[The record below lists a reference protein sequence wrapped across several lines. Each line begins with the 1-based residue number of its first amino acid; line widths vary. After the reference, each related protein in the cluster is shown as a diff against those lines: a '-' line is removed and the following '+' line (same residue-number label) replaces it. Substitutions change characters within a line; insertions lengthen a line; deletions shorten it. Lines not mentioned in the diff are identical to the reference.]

1 MAFTLDNANI
11 KPKSFKLR
19 NKNSASSTNNTESDI
34 KQEKVICEISRFIHR
49 NKETGFFV
57 FVAKLP
63 EKDANLRIN
72 INGQTFVTR
81 TFNVVGTSILAVE
94 NYNEKQEIE
103 CYGYFEIGK
112 TDQLQFKSDNL
123 REIIPTKP
131 KAIEAFLSSNKI
143 PGIGPKTAKKI
154 VAKYGADTLHVLD
167 NNMDALIE
175 LDGIT
180 PIKLEKMK
188 KAWKDY
194 RATYELLSTMKLY
207 GITDA
212 SGLKIYNHFKE
223 KTLDIIK
230 NDPYKIT
237 DVQSIGFK
245 TADKIAQSVGISHVD
260 PVRIKYAIFHTLQ
273 LLAETEGQTAY
284 GYYPLIDKVNE
295 LLDIDKELVEEQ
307 IENAITKGELIS
319 KEVTV
324 KINDKNES
332 YLQQIKGVAH
342 KLIHNTEVR
351 IAREIHRINMEYKK
365 QDIRK
370 IDQFIEVNEFGLD
383 ESQLKA
389 ASKLLRSKLSVLT
402 GGPGT
407 GKTHTIKSIIN
418 FYKKN
423 GKKCVLCAP
432 TGRAAKRMEEST
444 GETSSTIHRLLKYV
458 EGKFTHDENNKL
470 EGDIF
475 IIDESSMIDIWLA
488 NGLLKAIPDDARVL
502 FVGDIDQLPSVGAGN
517 FLKDIINSGVI
528 AVARL
533 TQIHRQAQN
542 SNIIKAAHSIIHGHM
557 PELFDKESDSDFV
570 FIEAEGQEN
579 IHAAV
584 TGLVNELLGKNKF
597 AKNMIQLL
605 TPKKDTLVGTDNFNE
620 SLRELLNMVSNEPTE
635 EKFTVG
641 DRVMQYKNNYELDVY
656 NGDLGYIADLDTED
670 KMLSVY
676 FENKEVAMSYQEA
689 NDLKLAYAITVHKS
703 QGSDY
708 PCVIIPVSKS
718 HTFMW
723 DANLL
728 YTAVTRGKAQVYL
741 IGEKKTLF
749 YCTANFRQNYRIT
762 GLEKEIKDYFREKEE
777 EAMDVLPKNLF
788 EAL

>member
-1 MAFTLDNANI
+1 MAFTLDSANI
-11 KPKSFKLR
+11 KPKSFKLK
-19 NKNSASSTNNTESDI
+19 NKATSTTE
-34 KQEKVICEISRFIHR
+34 KKEEKIICEISRFIHK

-57 FVAKLP
+57 FAAKLL
-63 EKDANLRIN
+63 EKDANLRLN

-81 TFNVVGTSILAVE
+81 QFNVVGTSMLAVE

-103 CYGYFEIGK
+103 CYGNFEIGK
-112 TDQLQFKSDNL
+112 TDQLQFKCENIK
-123 REIIPTKP
+123 EIIPNKP

-154 VAKYGADTLHVLD
+154 VAKYGSETIHVLD

-175 LDGIT
+175 IEGIT
-180 PIKLEKMK
+180 VSKLEKMK
-188 KAWKDY
+188 KAWQDY

-212 SGLKIYNHFKE
+212 SGLRIYNHFKE
-223 KTLDIIK
+223 KTIDIIK

-237 DVQSIGFK
+237 DVPSIGFK
-245 TADKIAQSVGISHVD
+245 TADKIAQSVGISHID
-260 PVRIKYAIFHTLQ
+260 PIRIKYAIFHTLQ
-273 LLAETEGQTAY
+273 LLAESEGQTAY
-284 GYYPLIDKVNE
+284 GHYPLIDKVNE

-324 KINDKNES
+324 KITDKNQS

-351 IAREIHRINMEYKK
+351 IAKEIYRINCEYKK
-365 QDIRK
+365 QNLQK
-370 IDQFIEVNEFGLD
+370 IQEFIDSNEFDLD
-383 ESQLKA
+383 ASQLQA
-389 ASKLLRSKLSVLT
+389 ASQILKNKLSILT

-407 GKTHTIKSIIN
+407 GKTHTIKSIIH

-444 GETSSTIHRLLKYV
+444 SETSSTIHRLLKYV
-458 EGKFTHDENNKL
+458 EGKFNHNEDNKL
-470 EGDIF
+470 EGDVF
-475 IIDESSMIDIWLA
+475 IIDESSMIDIWLGNA
-488 NGLLKAIPDDARVL
+488 LLKAIPDNARVL

-517 FLKDIINSGVI
+517 FLKDMINSDVI
-528 AVARL
+528 AVSRL

-557 PELFDKESDSDFV
+557 PELFPKESTSDFV
-570 FIEAEGQEN
+570 FIEAEGQEE

-584 TGLVNELLGKNKF
+584 TSLVKDLLGENKF
-597 AKNMIQLL
+597 AKNTIQLL

-620 SLRELLNMVSNEPTE
+620 SLRELLNMASNEATE
-635 EKFTVG
+635 ERFTVG

-656 NGDLGYIADLDTED
+656 NGDLGYISDLDSED

-676 FENKEVAMSYQEA
+676 FENKEIAMSYQEA
-689 NDLKLAYAITVHKS
+689 NDLRLAYAITVHKS

-708 PCVIIPVSKS
+708 PCVIIPISKS

-762 GLEKEIKDYFREKEE
+762 GLEKEIKQYFREKEQD
-777 EAMDVLPKNLF
+777 AMDAMPKSLF
-788 EAL
+788 ETL